1 MAPQIVYLAY
11 ALLWFRGLVPRNA
24 LASAEPPRR
33 IGGGSRRWPLA
44 IPVDTL
50 ARQTRSWCYGDFH
63 ARSPAP
69 STAVCFPQCVRRLEL
84 PGHPYISIVY
94 GRMADHLIPPTIEK
108 ERLDYL
114 PSGRQ
119 QD

>member
-1 MAPQIVYLAY
+1 MTPQIVYLAY

-50 ARQTRSWCYGDFH
+50 ARQTRSWCYGDFTPGVLNVF
-63 ARSPAP
+63 AAWNCPA
-69 STAVCFPQCVRRLEL
+69 TL
-84 PGHPYISIVY
+84 ISVLS
-94 GRMADHLIPPTIEK
+94 MDVWPTI
-108 ERLDYL
+108 
-114 PSGRQ
+114 
-119 QD
+119 